1 MPNLK
6 YAVLHPLFCL
16 CCLFFLLASLFVMT
30 ADTIY
35 ILIGELAAIVIIAIG
50 FHELGHWLLG
60 TLLNM
65 KFKFLAFF
73 CILLTKEEEG
83 KIRCRLN
90 NSLPLSFGVTKMYFD
105 DSLAESKI
113 RQRKILYYAGG
124 PLANFF
130 LITVAL
136 LLHSMLDWEKGSFSD
151 VLPYF
156 IILNL
161 SIMIAT
167 LVPIEG
173 TDGWNILET
182 IKRTDEQV
190 KGDSQLES
198 FYFRPVHE
206 LTTHDIIWLKAKMN
220 GAAKLADV
228 YSTTLLLLH
237 HYLAAHRPEEGN
249 KILQAGLDK
258 MELAQEQEVLRRILV
273 FYKTVMEFY
282 MNGKPSTDG
291 YQELQKITFWYG
303 EAFYTIAQAIIQEPN
318 NKNGRMVA
326 ELEKGLS
333 KTGELLDPNQQGI
346 LRIVLPSIGK
356 VR

>member
-1 MPNLK
+1 MPNFK

-35 ILIGELAAIVIIAIG
+35 ILIGQLAAIVIIVIG
-50 FHELGHWLLG
+50 LHELGHWLLG

-73 CILLTKEEEG
+73 CILLTKEEG

-105 DSLAESKI
+105 DSLSESKI
-113 RQRKILYYAGG
+113 RQRKIWYYAGG

-130 LITVAL
+130 LITVAYL
-136 LLHSMLDWEKGSFSD
+136 VHVMLDWEKGSFSD

-161 SIMIAT
+161 VIMIAT

-198 FYFRPVHE
+198 FYFRPVHQ

-249 KILQAGLDK
+249 EILQAGLDK

-273 FYKTVMEFY
+273 FYKTLMEFY
-282 MNGKPSTDG
+282 MNEKLSTDG

-346 LRIVLPSIGK
+346 LRIVLPSIGN
-356 VR
+356 VI